1 MPTLSIVLCTYN
13 RARLL
18 ARALTALVGAATD
31 DAELV
36 VVDNNSTD
44 ETADIVRQ
52 FSDGPLT
59 VRRVHEAKQGL
70 SFARNTGICTAK
82 GKLIAF
88 TDDDVVVDRGWI
100 ASVQR
105 AFERF
110 PDAAWIGGKVLPI
123 WPAPPPRWL
132 TAARWPPLALV
143 DYGDRAVVIGPDRPL
158 CIVGANLAVRRAA
171 LDVAGLFAASVQ
183 RVGAGAGTTEDHEL
197 QLRLMKAGFTGA
209 YDPAVVVHAPVESG
223 RMTKAFHRRWHCC
236 HGRSFAAMRAHDFEA
251 SRRRVAGIPGHVVRS
266 LATETL
272 SAAVALVRAR
282 WDEAFEHELRARFAA
297 GFTAER
303 VALFRSVGSVRLR
316 ADLADAARAGRDE
329 EIESTDRVRV
339 SVVIPCYN
347 QARFLARAI
356 ESALAQTLPGLEVI
370 VVDDGSTDDTA
381 TVAERFDRVRYHR
394 QNNSGV
400 AAARNTGL
408 ARARGDFVIFLDADD
423 ELLPNAAEIGAGAL
437 LATPAAA
444 FTAGVA
450 MPVDADGTEL
460 PFTRPVLH
468 ADNARRYDELLT
480 TNFMWTP
487 GCVMFRRAIVGAA
500 GGFDESLSGSAD
512 YALYL
517 SLARHWPVHWHG
529 RAVVRYRRHADAMS
543 ANATAML
550 SETLTVL
557 RREWRGGAI
566 DWRRWRA
573 AAGEWRTWYGDQI
586 ADGVRHALRRRR
598 WRSAAVGAAALA
610 RMHPA
615 GAVAAVRRAFARR
628 LHAGVAMPALEIAAA
643 TERASASPGSRCEKG
658 TSTAV
663 QTNV

>member
-18 ARALTALVGAATD
+18 ARALTALVAAATD
-31 DAELV
+31 DAELI

-52 FSDGPLT
+52 FSGGPLT
-59 VRRVHEAKQGL
+59 VHLVHEPKQGL
-70 SFARNTGICTAK
+70 SFARNTGICIAK
-82 GKLIAF
+82 GELIAF
-88 TDDDVVVDRGWI
+88 TDDDVVVDREWI
-100 ASVQR
+100 ASLQR

-132 TAARWPPLALV
+132 TAARWAPLAIV
-143 DYGDRAVVIGPDRPL
+143 DYGDRAFVIGPDRQL

-171 LDVAGLFAASVQ
+171 LDAAGLFAASVQ

-197 QLRLMKAGFTGA
+197 QLRLMDVGLTGA
-209 YDPAVVVHAPVESG
+209 YDPAVVVHAPVEAR
-223 RMTKAFHRRWHCC
+223 RMTKAFQRRWHFC
-236 HGRSFAAMRAHDFEA
+236 HGRSFAAMRAHDFEE
-251 SRRRVAGIPGHVVRS
+251 SGRRVAGIPGHVVRS
-266 LATETL
+266 LATEPL
-272 SAAVALVRAR
+272 SAALALACAR
-282 WDEAFEHELRARFAA
+282 SDEAFEHELRARFAA

-303 VALFRSVGSVRLR
+303 VAPFRSVGSVRLQT
-316 ADLADAARAGRDE
+316 DRAGHHE
-329 EIESTDRVRV
+329 EIKGADRVRV

-347 QARFLARAI
+347 QARFLGRAI
-356 ESALAQTLPGLEVI
+356 ESALAQTLPGVEVI

-381 TVAERFDRVRYHR
+381 TVTQRFDRVTYHR
-394 QNNSGV
+394 QNNCGV
-400 AAARNTGL
+400 AAARNAGL
-408 ARARGDFVIFLDADD
+408 GRARGDFVIFLDADD
-423 ELLPNAAEIGAGAL
+423 ELLPDAAETGVGAL
-437 LATPAAA
+437 LARPAAA

-450 MPVDADGTEL
+450 IPVVADGTTL

-468 ADNARRYDELLT
+468 ADDARRYDELLT

-487 GCVMFRRAIVGAA
+487 GCVMFRRGIVCSA

-529 RAVVRYRRHADAMS
+529 RPVVRYRQHSDAMS

-557 RREWRGGAI
+557 RREWRHGAI
-566 DWRRWRA
+566 GWRRWRA
-573 AAGEWRTWYGDQI
+573 AAGVWRTWYGDQI
-586 ADGVRHALRRRR
+586 ADGVRQALRRGR
-598 WRSAAVGAAALA
+598 WRSAAAGAAALA

-615 GAVAAVRRAFARR
+615 GAVAAVRRALARR
-628 LHAGVAMPALEIAAA
+628 LYAGVAMPALEIAAA

>member
-1 MPTLSIVLCTYN
+1 MPTLSIVLCTFN
-13 RARLL
+13 RAPLL
-18 ARALTALVGAATD
+18 ARALAALVAAASD
-31 DAELV
+31 AAELV

-44 ETADIVRQ
+44 DTADVVKQ
-52 FSDGPLT
+52 FSDGRLT
-59 VRRVHEAKQGL
+59 VRLVHEPKQGL
-70 SFARNTGICTAK
+70 SLARNTGICAAK
-82 GKLIAF
+82 GELIAF
-88 TDDDVVVDRGWI
+88 TDDDVVVDREWI
-100 ASVQR
+100 ASLQH

-132 TAARWPPLALV
+132 TAARWAPLALV
-143 DYGDRAVVIGPDRPL
+143 DYGDRAFVIGPDRPL

-171 LDVAGLFAASVQ
+171 LDVTGLFAASVQ

-197 QLRLMKAGFTGA
+197 QLRLMNAGFTGA
-209 YDPAVVVHAPVESG
+209 YDPAVVVHAPVDSG
-223 RMTKAFHRRWHCC
+223 RMTKAFHRKWHFC

-251 SRRRVAGIPGHVVRS
+251 SGRRVAGIPGHVVRS
-266 LATETL
+266 MATEAL

-282 WDEAFEHELRARFAA
+282 SDEAFAHELRARFAV
-297 GFTAER
+297 GFTTER
-303 VALFRSVGSVRLR
+303 VARSRSLHG
-316 ADLADAARAGRDE
+316 ARRYE
-329 EIESTDRVRV
+329 EIERADRVRV

-347 QARFLARAI
+347 QARFLGRAI
-356 ESALAQTLPGLEVI
+356 DSALAQTLTGVEVI
-370 VVDDGSTDDTA
+370 VVDDGSTDDSA
-381 TVAERFDRVRYHR
+381 TIAARFDGVTCHR
-394 QNNSGV
+394 QSNRGV

-408 ARARGDFVIFLDADD
+408 AHARGDFVIFLDADD
-423 ELLPNAAEIGAGAL
+423 ELLRNAAEIGVGAL

-450 MPVDADGTEL
+450 IPVDADGTEL
-460 PFTRPVLH
+460 PFTSLVHPADDARP
-468 ADNARRYDELLT
+468 YDELLT

-487 GCVMFRRAIVGAA
+487 GCVMFRRSIVCSA

-517 SLARHWPVHWHG
+517 ALARDWPLHWHG
-529 RAVVRYRRHADAMS
+529 RPVVRYRQHSDAMS
-543 ANATAML
+543 ANAAAML

-566 DWRRWRA
+566 NWQRWRA
-573 AAGEWRTWYGDQI
+573 AASVWRNWYGDQI
-586 ADGVRHALRRRR
+586 ADGVRHALRRGS
-598 WRSAAVGAAALA
+598 WRSAAAGAAALA

-615 GAVAAVRRAFARR
+615 GAVAAVRRALARR

>member
-1 MPTLSIVLCTYN
+1 MPTLSIVLCTFN

-18 ARALTALVGAATD
+18 ARALTALVAASTD
-31 DAELV
+31 DAELI
-36 VVDNNSTD
+36 VVDNNSSD
-44 ETADIVRQ
+44 DTAAVVRR
-52 FSDGPLT
+52 FSDGPFAIRL
-59 VRRVHEAKQGL
+59 VHEPKQGL
-70 SFARNTGICTAK
+70 SFARNTGICMAK
-82 GKLIAF
+82 GELIAF
-88 TDDDVVVDRGWI
+88 TDDDVVVDREWI
-100 ASVQR
+100 ASVQH
-105 AFERF
+105 AFARF

-123 WPAPPPRWL
+123 WPAPPPQWL
-132 TAARWPPLALV
+132 TAARWAPLALV
-143 DYGDRAVVIGPDRPL
+143 DYGDRAFVIGPDRPL

-171 LDVAGLFAASVQ
+171 LDVTGLFAASVQ

-197 QLRLMKAGFTGA
+197 QLRLMNAGFTGA
-209 YDPAVVVHAPVESG
+209 YDPAVVVRAPVDSG
-223 RMTKAFHRRWHCC
+223 RMRKAFHRRWHFC

-272 SAAVALVRAR
+272 SAAVALVWGRSG
-282 WDEAFEHELRARFAA
+282 EAFEHELRARFAA

-303 VALFRSVGSVRLR
+303 VAPFRFLYSVRR
-316 ADLADAARAGRDE
+316 QAELAGPARAGHYE
-329 EIESTDRVRV
+329 EIESANRIRV

-347 QARFLARAI
+347 QARFLGRAI
-356 ESALAQTLPGLEVI
+356 ESALAQTLPGVEVV

-381 TVAERFDRVRYHR
+381 TIAGRFDGVTCHR
-394 QNNSGV
+394 QNNRGV

-423 ELLPNAAEIGAGAL
+423 ELLPDAAEIGVAAL
-437 LATPAAA
+437 LEAPAAA
-444 FTAGVA
+444 FAAGIA
-450 MPVDADGTEL
+450 IPVGSDGTEL

-468 ADNARRYDELLT
+468 ADDARRYDELLT
-480 TNFMWTP
+480 ANFMWTP
-487 GCVMFRRAIVGAA
+487 GCAMFRRGIVSSA

-529 RAVVRYRRHADAMS
+529 RPVVRYRQHSAAMSADAM
-543 ANATAML
+543 AML

-573 AAGEWRTWYGDQI
+573 AAGAWRAWYGDQI
-586 ADGVRHALRRRR
+586 ADGVRHALGRGR

-615 GAVAAVRRAFARR
+615 GAAAAVRRALTRR
-628 LHAGVAMPALEIAAA
+628 LYAGVAMPALEIAAA
-643 TERASASPGSRCEKG
+643 TERASTSPGSRCEKG